1 VVNSSFS
8 GTNIVLQPTIFQISF
23 KVPYY
28 FRGIYGGL
36 SSSNLTSY
44 GAYTYSSTG
53 AVDEFILMTFY
64 PSTLLDRNNPVTVS
78 CTTCTEVD
86 IFYTSGMVRFRH
98 SRSISGYNNYI
109 TFTFNNFPTSAY
121 SILNQNVNI
130 YFQIFDQYQCIY
142 ANYITNN
149 IPRTV

>member
-1 VVNSSFS
+1 MD
-8 GTNIVLQPTIFQISF
+8 
-23 KVPYY
+23 K
-28 FRGIYGGL
+28 
-36 SSSNLTSY
+36 
-44 GAYTYSSTG
+44 
-53 AVDEFILMTFY
+53 FILMTFY

-142 ANYITNN
+142 ANNITNN